1 MNPGAVGKR
10 AVRRTVRILCQKQN
24 LRESAVR
31 RLRLCAGPSAVCGWG
46 RPRRCARGGC
56 GKAPWT
62 VRGPAMGNRAAAR
75 AGTGH
80 SRPAR
85 RAAAGFEG
93 RVRLV
98 PGREE
103 QEACGTR
110 RRAGQ
115 GRAERV
121 GVRDRGVRNRGG
133 RNAEACRA
141 ETGGTR
147 RRAGQGRAERGRGG
161 PSMPRAQGRAVR
173 RHCTPR

>member
-1 MNPGAVGKR
+1 M
-10 AVRRTVRILCQKQN
+10 CQKQN

-121 GVRDRGVRNRGG
+121 GVRDRGVRNTAGAVRQCRGRRGG
-133 RNAEACRA
+133 LCAVTARRGRTGRGCRESPA
-141 ETGGTR
+141 ANPPGR
-147 RRAGQGRAERGRGG
+147 RRGSCRKARAA
-161 PSMPRAQGRAVR
+161 PR
-173 RHCTPR
+173 